1 MLNSGFE
8 NGLTQ
13 WTRKNGQIQLD
24 TTDSHSGSQSVLC
37 LGRAASHHGVQQ
49 NMLSGSSSGSPRI
62 VPNSKYRIS
71 CWAKLKNAASD
82 TLRLKVKYEDEDGP
96 HFKGISTVI
105 YNNVWTLLEGYITVD
120 EISSGGGTITAA
132 KLFIVGPEAGVEFW
146 VDDVSMEFMN
156 AVTSA
161 PTPSPPTPSP
171 TTKVSYYVCI
181 FGLGFLYCASQLNS
195 DHAKFT
201 HATSTSQSLQLHFP
215 QLYPQL
221 LRQHMV
227 PRRIRQQ

>member
-1 MLNSGFE
+1 
-8 NGLTQ
+8 
-13 WTRKNGQIQLD
+13 
-24 TTDSHSGSQSVLC
+24 
-37 LGRAASHHGVQQ
+37 
-49 NMLSGSSSGSPRI
+49 MLSGSSESPRII

-82 TLRLKVKYEDEDGP
+82 TIKLKLKYEDEDGP
-96 HFKGISTVI
+96 HFKGISAVI
-105 YNNVWTLLEGYITVD
+105 DNNVWTLLEGYITVD

-181 FGLGFLYCASQLNS
+181 FGLGFLFCLLPRMLTKIIISYLFYLSAHTTCDLKPISFGMYRCLS
-195 DHAKFT
+195 F
-201 HATSTSQSLQLHFP
+201 
-215 QLYPQL
+215 YPSY
-221 LRQHMV
+221 
-227 PRRIRQQ
+227 

>member
-37 LGRAASHHGVQQ
+37 LGRAASHHGGQQ

-120 EISSGGGTITAA
+120 DVSGGGGTISAA
-132 KLFIVGPEAGVEFW
+132 KLFVAGPEAGVEFW

-161 PTPSPPTPSP
+161 PTPSP
-171 TTKVSYYVCI
+171 TTKVSYNMYAY
-181 FGLGFLYCASQLNS
+181 L
-195 DHAKFT
+195 D
-201 HATSTSQSLQLHFP
+201 
-215 QLYPQL
+215 
-221 LRQHMV
+221 
-227 PRRIRQQ
+227 